1 MDGIMSYK
9 ILTQPN
15 PILSTPAEKVEA
27 IDNKIKYIID
37 RMYNIIQSKGVGLA
51 APQIGVSKRIIV
63 LNTKG
68 YEDGVKISLCN
79 PEITSH
85 SEETVSENEKCLSC
99 PGHEIKITRWKEI
112 TVTGLDFD
120 GNTTTVELK
129 GISSRAAQQEIDHIN
144 GILIIDKKGE

>member
-1 MDGIMSYK
+1 MAYQ

-15 PILSTPAEKVEA
+15 HILSTPAEKVD
-27 IDNKIKYIID
+27 IVDIKIRYVID
-37 RMYNIIQSKGVGLA
+37 RMFNIIQSRGVGLA

-79 PEITSH
+79 PEIISH
-85 SEETVSENEKCLSC
+85 SEETISENEKCLSC
-99 PGHEIKITRWKEI
+99 PGYEIKMTRWKEV

-120 GNTTTVELK
+120 GNPVTVELK
-129 GISSRAAQQEIDHIN
+129 GISSRAVQQEIDHIN
-144 GILIIDKKGE
+144 GILIIDKKE